1 MALQVPTQRYS
12 YVASPKV
19 TQATAHAEPLPDGCA
34 VDTVDIARVVR
45 LVEAMPG
52 ELDKLFSAQ
61 ELSDAGEGAGR
72 IASLAAR
79 FAAKEACLKLFPRET
94 ALNTITAMDF
104 SVVRD
109 AYGAP
114 QVVVREAAEIVMGR
128 HLVGEIKLSL
138 THTPLSATAV
148 ALRVPKVIE
157 PSRGGRFLYRW
168 LPYRREVILENL
180 TRVYAEQVS
189 RQQIILLAQAHYS
202 HLLSLLKELLQFRFL
217 SVQQKKDIVRVEGAP
232 LLMAAYAAGKGA
244 LILTGHFGNF
254 EVSTV
259 AGVEHFPEIKGHIH
273 FLRRPIKPKWLSDLL
288 TNRFKK
294 AGFGVVGRRGSL
306 EEIVETLERGD
317 AIVFPF
323 DQYARRPEGIEVE
336 FFGYAAGTYKS
347 MALIALA
354 TGAPVLPAA
363 SWREPDGTHVLRFLP
378 PLTPIV
384 DDDVGSEIKRNTRAF
399 NQALELAIVR
409 HPEQWWW
416 MHRRWKNQPAV
427 KQLS

>member
-1 MALQVPTQRYS
+1 M
-12 YVASPKV
+12 
-19 TQATAHAEPLPDGCA
+19 TQAAALGEALPDGCA
-34 VDTVDIARVVR
+34 VDTVDIERVLR

-52 ELDKLFSAQ
+52 DLDKLFSAQ
-61 ELSDAGEGAGR
+61 ELTDAGEGAGR

-94 ALNTITAMDF
+94 ALNTITTMDF

-114 QVVVREAAEIVMGR
+114 HVVVSAAAEIVMGR
-128 HLVGEIKLSL
+128 HLVAEIKLSL

-168 LPYRREVILENL
+168 LPYRRSVILENL
-180 TRVYAEQVS
+180 KRVFGAQVS
-189 RQQIILLAQAHYS
+189 QQQITLLAQAHYS
-202 HLLSLLKELLQFRFL
+202 HLLSLLKELFQFRFL
-217 SVQQKKDIVRVEGAP
+217 STQQKKDVVKVEDVSI
-232 LLMAAYAAGKGA
+232 MWDAYAQGKGV

-259 AGVEHFPEIKGHIH
+259 AGIEHFPQVKGHIH

-317 AIVFPF
+317 VIVFPF

-336 FFGYAAGTYKS
+336 FFGHAAGTYKS
-347 MALIALA
+347 MALITLA
-354 TGAPVLPAA
+354 TGAPVVPAA

-384 DDDVGSEIKRNTRAF
+384 DDDVGSEITRNTRAF

-416 MHRRWKNQPAV
+416 MHRRWKNQPT
-427 KQLS
+427 LS

>member
-1 MALQVPTQRYS
+1 M
-12 YVASPKV
+12 
-19 TQATAHAEPLPDGCA
+19 TQAAALGEALPDGCA
-34 VDTVDIARVVR
+34 VDTVDIERVLR

-52 ELDKLFSAQ
+52 DLDKLFSAQ
-61 ELSDAGEGAGR
+61 ELTDAGEGAGR

-114 QVVVREAAEIVMGR
+114 HVVVSAAAEIVMGR
-128 HLVGEIKLSL
+128 HLVAEIKLSL

-168 LPYRREVILENL
+168 LPYRRSVILENL
-180 TRVYAEQVS
+180 KRVFGAQVS
-189 RQQIILLAQAHYS
+189 QQQITLLAQAHYS
-202 HLLSLLKELLQFRFL
+202 HLLSLLKELFQFRFL
-217 SVQQKKDIVRVEGAP
+217 STQQKKDVVKVEDVSI
-232 LLMAAYAAGKGA
+232 MWDAYAQGKGV

-259 AGVEHFPEIKGHIH
+259 AGIEHFPQVKGHIH

-317 AIVFPF
+317 VIVFPF
-323 DQYARRPEGIEVE
+323 DQYARRPEGIEIE
-336 FFGYAAGTYKS
+336 FFGHAAGTYKS
-347 MALIALA
+347 MALITLA
-354 TGAPVLPAA
+354 TGAPVVPAA

-384 DDDVGSEIKRNTRAF
+384 DDDVGSEITRNTRAF

-416 MHRRWKNQPAV
+416 MHRRWKNQPT
-427 KQLS
+427 LS